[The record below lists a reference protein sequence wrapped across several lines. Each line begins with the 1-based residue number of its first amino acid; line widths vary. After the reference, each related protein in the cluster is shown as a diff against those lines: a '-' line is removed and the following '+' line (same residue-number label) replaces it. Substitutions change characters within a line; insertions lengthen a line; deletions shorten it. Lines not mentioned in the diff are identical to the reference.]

1 MQVTYLKWI
10 FAIRESERTGSN
22 FLMGE
27 SGIYSIEI
35 VLYWP
40 EIAKIDGFKAIS
52 TNSGLNMSIIFVI

>member
-1 MQVTYLKWI
+1 
-10 FAIRESERTGSN
+10 
-22 FLMGE
+22 MGE

-52 TNSGLNMSIIFVI
+52 TNPGLNMSIIFVI

>member
-1 MQVTYLKWI
+1 
-10 FAIRESERTGSN
+10 
-22 FLMGE
+22 MGE

-52 TNSGLNMSIIFVI
+52 TNSGLNMSIIFVIWKLFLNFLYITNIIRIV

>member
-1 MQVTYLKWI
+1 MGFFT
-10 FAIRESERTGSN
+10 IRESERTGSN